1 MGTGEYRL
9 KRLIVTADDFGRS
22 LAVNEAVEEAH
33 ATGILTAASL
43 MVGADAASDAVDRAK
58 RHPGLGV
65 GLHLVVVC
73 GKAILPS
80 AEIPDLVDTKGEF
93 DTNLVRAGFRY
104 FFLPKVR
111 RQLAQEIR
119 AQFVAFRAS
128 GLELDH
134 VNAHNHL
141 HLHPTILGLILSIG
155 REYGLRAVRVPD
167 EPISVPGAA
176 PMSVSGRI
184 GSAFLGIWLGLMRRR
199 LLGADVRIN
208 DCVFGIR
215 DSGNM
220 VRERMLAL
228 LQELPNGVTE
238 IFSHPARGA
247 WDGVEAAAAQYRF
260 EDEFQA
266 LVDPEV
272 KSAANASGATLM
284 TFRDI

>member
-58 RHPGLGV
+58 RHPKLGV
-65 GLHLVVVC
+65 GLHLVVIC
-73 GKAILPS
+73 GKSVLPC
-80 AEIPDLVDTKGEF
+80 AEVPDLVDAKGEF

-119 AQFVAFRAS
+119 AQFEVFRDS

-141 HLHPTILGLILSIG
+141 HLHPTVLGLILSIG
-155 REYGLRAVRVPD
+155 CDYGLRTVRVPH
-167 EPISVPGAA
+167 EPVEIPGAT
-176 PMSVSGRI
+176 PLSISGRLY
-184 GSAFLGIWLGLMRRR
+184 GAFLGIWLGFMRKR

-208 DCVFGIR
+208 DYVFGIR

-220 VRERMLAL
+220 VRERLLAL
-228 LQELPNGVTE
+228 LQDLPNGVTE
-238 IFSHPARGA
+238 IFSHPARGT
-247 WDGVEAAAAQYRF
+247 WDGVEAAAEQYRF

-266 LVDPEV
+266 LVDPAV
-272 KSAANASGATLM
+272 KSAVTASGATLM
-284 TFRDI
+284 TFKDI

>member
-1 MGTGEYRL
+1 VGTGEHRL

-58 RHPGLGV
+58 RHPGWGV
-65 GLHLVVVC
+65 GLHLVIVC
-73 GKAILPS
+73 GKSVLPPT
-80 AEIPDLVDTKGEF
+80 EIPGLVDAKGAF

-111 RQLAQEIR
+111 RQLAREIR
-119 AQFVAFRAS
+119 AQFEAFRAS

-141 HLHPTILGLILSIG
+141 HLHPTVLGLILSIG

-167 EPISVPGAA
+167 EPMSVPGAT

-184 GSAFLGIWLGLMRRR
+184 GGAFLRIWLGLMRRR

-238 IFSHPARGA
+238 IFSHPARGT

-272 KSAANASGATLM
+272 KSTVTASGATLM
-284 TFRDI
+284 TFKDI

>member
-1 MGTGEYRL
+1 MGTGEHRL

-33 ATGILTAASL
+33 TTGILTAASL

-73 GKAILPS
+73 GKSVLPP
-80 AEIPDLVDTKGEF
+80 AEIPDLVDANGAF

-111 RQLAQEIR
+111 RQLAREIR
-119 AQFVAFRAS
+119 AQFEAFRTS

-141 HLHPTILGLILSIG
+141 HLHPTVLGLILSIG
-155 REYGLRAVRVPD
+155 RDYGLCAVRVPA
-167 EPISVPGAA
+167 EPVEIPGAT
-176 PMSVSGRI
+176 PLRVPGRI
-184 GSAFLGIWLGLMRRR
+184 GNAFLGIWLGLMRKR
-199 LLGADVRIN
+199 LRGANVRIN

-228 LQELPNGVTE
+228 LQELPSGVTE

-247 WDGVEAAAAQYRF
+247 WDGVEAAAAKYRF
-260 EDEFQA
+260 EEEFQA
-266 LVDPEV
+266 LVDPAV
-272 KSAANASGATLM
+272 KSAVTASGATLM
-284 TFRDI
+284 TFKDI